1 MSEYE
6 SNKPIDVPEIS
17 ISYAVTVCNELEEI
31 KELLPV
37 LYKNKKPQ
45 DEIVVLL
52 DKPKAPP
59 ELIDLLYR
67 YSSADHITLRE
78 SSFNGNFADWKNELT
93 SMCKGNY
100 IYQIDA
106 DEMVDPIIFDN
117 LHWILKM
124 NSEVDIFLVP
134 RINIVN
140 NLGLSWIKKWGW
152 NCYKIEDRIQEK
164 VFHLE
169 DPKDQDEYDLLEYYH
184 WIISGEVIE
193 GKHKTWNIKFY
204 TPRVNGH
211 DFQWR
216 IYKNNGKIKW
226 KNAVHEVLEGYDKY
240 SFLPTDIGFDLIHI
254 KSLEK
259 QIKQNLF
266 YESIH

>member
-6 SNKPIDVPEIS
+6 SNKPIEVPEIS
-17 ISYAVTVCNELEEI
+17 ISYAITVCNELEEI
-31 KELLPV
+31 KILLPF

-52 DKPKAPP
+52 DKPKAST

-67 YSSADHITLRE
+67 YSSADHIILRE
-78 SSFNGNFADWKNELT
+78 STFMGHFADWKNELT

-140 NLGLSWIKKWGW
+140 NLGLSWMKKWGW
-152 NCYKIEDRIQEK
+152 NCYKIEDKIQTK
-164 VFHLE
+164 VFDSE
-169 DPKDQDEYDLLEYYH
+169 DPRDRDELDLLEYY
-184 WIISGEVIE
+184 G
-193 GKHKTWNIKFY
+193 WNIESKPVGIKLVEVKFY

-211 DFQWR
+211 DWQWR

-226 KNAVHEVLEGYDKY
+226 KNKVHEVLEGHEKY
-240 SFLPTDIGFDLIHI
+240 SFLPTDTGFDLIHI

-259 QIKQNLF
+259 QIKQNSF
-266 YESIH
+266 YSTL